1 MQNFVGA
8 PSSISTQ
15 LDWDDFLS
23 RQYAH
28 MHIKAVKEERM
39 RDEIYNT
46 HDTSL
51 MSPGSK
57 KLLYNSQRV
66 RHHDN
71 VRLPSSAA
79 HMRQLLLDACRFF
92 ALSLFCHDELREHT
106 SSMSTESGP

>member
-1 MQNFVGA
+1 MQNFVGE
-8 PSSISTQ
+8 PSSISTE
-15 LDWDDFLS
+15 LDWDEFLS

-66 RHHDN
+66 RHHDI
-71 VRLPSSAA
+71 VRPPLQRCTHAPAA
-79 HMRQLLLDACRFF
+79 VRYRCMQVFCSEPV
-92 ALSLFCHDELREHT
+92 LS
-106 SSMSTESGP
+106 